1 MTIREKNEIV
11 LKLIVILTILLLF
24 TILNIITP
32 NEKVPII
39 FEFNG
44 TEISLDSNI
53 DDEETEEDFL
63 LKVKTNKKSTNE
75 LRCLALNMYHEARNQ
90 GKIGMLLVGHVTM
103 NRVKHKNYPNTI
115 CKVVYQHKQ
124 FSWVHTIKDHTPK
137 EKKSWK
143 LAQDLAKQVINRTFD
158 RSNGA
163 LFFHNKN
170 ISPYWSKD
178 NDEIQKLDKHRSHIF
193 YAFNG

>member
-24 TILNIITP
+24 TILNIVTP

-44 TEISLDSNI
+44 TEILLDSNI

-103 NRVKHKNYPNTI
+103 NRVKHKNYPNAI

-170 ISPYWSKD
+170 ITPYWSKD

>member
-115 CKVVYQHKQ
+115 CKVVYQSKQ
-124 FSWVHTIKDHTPK
+124 FSWVHTIKNHTPI
-137 EKKSWK
+137 EKKVWK
-143 LAQDLAKQVINRTFD
+143 LAQDLAKQVMNRTFD

-163 LFFHNKN
+163 LFFHHKN
-170 ISPYWSKD
+170 INPYWSKD
-178 NDEIQKLDKHRSHIF
+178 KDEIQKLDKHRSHIF